1 MLMGIALC
9 GVVPAHALEFQPE
22 SSSFAYPAS
31 HFYTGMPF
39 DYVAVFPPQPE
50 TGAAPAS
57 SEQASATEPSRSEL
71 CSTAAS
77 AAAANRLPVRFFANL
92 IQQESGFKPHVV
104 SRAGAQGIAQ
114 FMPEVAAEQGLNN
127 PFDPVQALHASAKF
141 VANLVERFGNLGLA
155 AAAYNA
161 GSKRVSD
168 WLARRGRLPAETRH
182 YVRSITGRPAEK
194 WVRLAEKVQQVRL
207 SPHAPCPALQ
217 VAAASAPVRTRLPVV
232 RGRTRLAAAAPARP
246 VRIAAGHS
254 SKHSAPPARHAGRV
268 RLAAMR

>member
-1 MLMGIALC
+1 MLVGIALC
-9 GVVPAHALEFQPE
+9 GAVPAYALEFQPE

-39 DYVAVFPPQPE
+39 DYVAVFSSQQD

-57 SEQASATEPSRSEL
+57 SVQVSAAEPSKSEL

-104 SRAGAQGIAQ
+104 SPAGAQGIAQ
-114 FMPEVAAEQGLNN
+114 FMPQVAAEQGLSN
-127 PFDPVQALHASAKF
+127 PFDPIQALHASAKF
-141 VANLVERFGNLGLA
+141 VANLVERFGNFGLA

-168 WLARRGRLPAETRH
+168 WLARRGRLPAETRN

-194 WVRLAEKVQQVRL
+194 WARLAAKAQQVRL
-207 SPHAPCPALQ
+207 SPQAPCPGLQ
-217 VAAASAPVRTRLPVV
+217 VAAASMPVRTRLPFV
-232 RGRTRLAAAAPARP
+232 RGRTRLAAVAPARS
-246 VRIAAGHS
+246 VRTAATRPSRHV
-254 SKHSAPPARHAGRV
+254 APLAHHAV
-268 RLAAMR
+268 RLAEVR

>member
-1 MLMGIALC
+1 MLVGIALC
-9 GVVPAHALEFQPE
+9 GVVPAYALEFQPE

-39 DYVAVFPPQPE
+39 DYVAVFPLQPE
-50 TGAAPAS
+50 TGAEPAM
-57 SEQASATEPSRSEL
+57 SEQASAMEPSRSEL
-71 CSTAAS
+71 CSTAVS

-104 SRAGAQGIAQ
+104 SSAGAQGIAQ
-114 FMPEVAAEQGLNN
+114 FMPEVAAEQGLRN

-168 WLARRGRLPAETRH
+168 WLARRGRLPAETRN

-194 WVRLAEKVQQVRL
+194 WVRVAAKVQQVRL
-207 SPHAPCPALQ
+207 SPHAPCPALR
-217 VAAASAPVRTRLPVV
+217 VAVASTPVRMRPPVV
-232 RGRTRLAAAAPARP
+232 RGRLRLAAAATARP
-246 VRIAAGHS
+246 VRIAASQHA
-254 SKHSAPPARHAGRV
+254 KHAAPKARQAV
-268 RLAAMR
+268 RLAAIR